1 MPDGPTLKSAAKL
14 AKPNSVCAR
23 RAIGAALGRL
33 NFGYRLMVFVG
44 HTPAQY
50 ANAQRAAGNWEERRH
65 VGLGPQ
71 TIAAVAVDES
81 AGVAKQI
88 RWVGPDNAVAL
99 VDIH

>member
-1 MPDGPTLKSAAKL
+1 MKRLIVAATVAFGLVCASSANAAKYDTYT
-14 AKPNSVCAR
+14 AN
-23 RAIGAALGRL
+23 L
-33 NFGYRLMVFVG
+33 NFGYGLMVFVG
-44 HTPAQY
+44 HTPAEY
-50 ANAQRAAGNWEERRH
+50 ANAQRAAGNWEGRRH